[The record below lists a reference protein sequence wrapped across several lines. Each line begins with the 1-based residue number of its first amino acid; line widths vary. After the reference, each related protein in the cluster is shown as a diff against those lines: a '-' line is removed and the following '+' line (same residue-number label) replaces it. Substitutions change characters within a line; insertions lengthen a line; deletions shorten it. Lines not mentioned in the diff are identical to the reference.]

1 MKSQISDSECRG
13 DGEDLDR
20 AAVMNHEAVI
30 ARYRDRAFFVTCDA
44 ATSADFLV
52 SRILRVIGVSVGSG
66 ESLVTAMHIA
76 LICAPPTLLLLDNFE
91 SLWEA
96 EKNHT
101 TTRDLLQKIVDSPS
115 SILIITMRATT
126 LPLGILWTLFE
137 SLPPLAAT
145 SAKEVFLTINATFCN
160 GSDDGNEVLDEL
172 LRALNYCTLPTYVP
186 LEIHFLA
193 YVSTDLSP
201 RFALKQWQKQ
211 RTRMLSLDSNTQD
224 KLESVEVSVSL
235 SMESLDVERNHKAI
249 QLLGM
254 LCLLPDGLLR
264 WQDRLQTLEV
274 IETTFETATSDLF
287 SLRLGAAQCSSRLGR
302 NSCNAEEL
310 F

>member
-1 MKSQISDSECRG
+1 
-13 DGEDLDR
+13 
-20 AAVMNHEAVI
+20 
-30 ARYRDRAFFVTCDA
+30 
-44 ATSADFLV
+44 
-52 SRILRVIGVSVGSG
+52 
-66 ESLVTAMHIA
+66 
-76 LICAPPTLLLLDNFE
+76 
-91 SLWEA
+91 
-96 EKNHT
+96 
-101 TTRDLLQKIVDSPS
+101 
-115 SILIITMRATT
+115 MRATT

-172 LRALNYCTLPTYVP
+172 LRALNYCTLPT
-186 LEIHFLA
+186 
-193 YVSTDLSP
+193 
-201 RFALKQWQKQ
+201 KQ